1 MSDAEKH
8 SGGPSGPTGEM
19 PGVDGLV
26 AAVEKKMSEL
36 MTWHEA
42 QNQAFASEKEAH
54 AKELAEERR
63 RLAAAQLEAEQARQR
78 CEDKIASADRQ
89 RHQLRQA
96 GEVLQQRQQ
105 TLQEELSSARNAR
118 QQAEKTASEL
128 ERQRTRAADQTQRL
142 IDAVAGLGSDAVV
155 IGDVKPRQ
163 GGKKQKQRARRAA

>member
-1 MSDAEKH
+1 MSDAEKQN
-8 SGGPSGPTGEM
+8 GGPSGPAGEM

-42 QNQAFASEKEAH
+42 QTQAFASEKESH

-89 RHQLRQA
+89 RQQLRQA
-96 GEVLQQRQQ
+96 AEVLQQRQQ
-105 TLQEELSSARNAR
+105 TLQEELASARSAR
-118 QQAEKTASEL
+118 QQAEKTAGEL

-142 IDAVAGLGSDAVV
+142 IDAVAGLGSEPVV
-155 IGDVKPRQ
+155 VGDLKPRPS
-163 GGKKQKQRARRAA
+163 GKKNKQRAKRAA